1 MSIIFDRRSIR
12 QYKATPLADSDLQY
26 ILKAAFNAPSAMNR
40 RPWELVVITDKNLLK
55 QIAAAHPHAPLQ
67 DAPVA
72 VIVCGN
78 IDKAY
83 EEYWVCDC
91 GAATQN
97 MLLAATEKKLG
108 SLWAGVYPRQERMAA
123 ISKVLNLPA
132 NLKPFSLVVLGHAN
146 EEKTANDRFIP
157 EAVHYNGLK

>member
-12 QYKATPLADSDLQY
+12 QYKSTPIAEADLQY

-40 RPWELVVITDKNLLK
+40 QPWELIVITEKSLLQK
-55 QIAAAHPHAPLQ
+55 MVQAHPHAPLK

-72 VIVCGN
+72 VLVCGN
-78 IDKAY
+78 TQKAW

-108 SLWAGVYPRQERMAA
+108 SLWCGVYPRPERMAA
-123 ISKVLNLPA
+123 IQHVLQLPA
-132 NLKPFSLVVLGHAN
+132 HLKPFSLVVLGTAD
-146 EEKTANDRFIP
+146 EEKAANDRFLAN
-157 EAVHYNGLK
+157 AVHYNKL